1 MAYLYIV
8 LCEGNT
14 YYTGIAVDIERRL
27 AEHRERG
34 KKCARYTRAHPVK
47 RLVALWQTD
56 SYAHAAKGDYA
67 VKKLSRQNK
76 EHLIRHPEQLCLI
89 CPALNFMEFTV
100 CEFTHSDGE

>member
-14 YYTGIAVDIERRL
+14 YYTGIAVDINRRL
-27 AEHRERG
+27 AEHMERG

-56 SYAHAAKGDYA
+56 SYAHAAKGEYA
-67 VKKLSRQNK
+67 VKKLSRSKK
-76 EHLIRHPEQLCLI
+76 EDLIRHPEQLCLM
-89 CPALNFMEFTV
+89 CPALNLLEFKV
-100 CEFTHSDGE
+100 CEFAALDGE